1 MFDVHQVRGVAR
13 TEGNPGRNMR
23 PSVVVVGSLNIDL
36 VVKCRERPRPG
47 ETVQGMEHRYVPGGK
62 GANQAY
68 AAGQLGGKVSLVGCI
83 GNDPLGTILSESL
96 RGCGVDLSSVTI
108 LPDVPTG
115 AAFITLDE
123 KGENG
128 IIVSGGANVKLTP
141 EMVSARSRVIE
152 SSHVLLTQL
161 ETPLPT
167 VERALEIAF
176 SHGVKTVVNLT
187 PARPIPDDSP
197 IWRSTV
203 LALNELEAEYYTG
216 VPVRSREESF
226 RAGEAL
232 LKKVAP
238 SGTSSG
244 TVSGISGNGGVE
256 IALITLGAEG
266 SVAVSRASRKQ
277 MDAVHVEVADTTA
290 AGDTYIGAFGVE
302 WLRSGEVETAMAFAS
317 HAAALC
323 VSRFGAQTSIPSE
336 REVREFMN
344 SRGRTGRK

>member
-1 MFDVHQVRGVAR
+1 MK
-13 TEGNPGRNMR
+13 
-23 PSVVVVGSLNIDL
+23 PSVVVVGSMNIDL

-47 ETVQGMEHRYVPGGK
+47 ETVLGMEHRYVPGGK
-62 GANQAY
+62 GANQAF
-68 AAGQLGGKVSLVGCI
+68 AAGQLGGKVSLIGCI
-83 GNDPLGTILSESL
+83 GSDPLGTILSESL
-96 RGCGVDLSSVTI
+96 RGCGVDLFPVTI

-123 KGENG
+123 RGENS
-128 IIVSGGANVKLTP
+128 IIVSGGANAKLTP
-141 EMVSARSRVIE
+141 EMVSARSRVIQ
-152 SSHVLLTQL
+152 SSSVLLTQL

-167 VERALEIAF
+167 VTRALEIAL

-187 PARPIPDDSP
+187 PVRPIPDDSI

-216 VPVRSREESF
+216 IPVRSKEDAF

-232 LKKVAP
+232 LKKNSPV
-238 SGTSSG
+238 GISSG
-244 TVSGISGNGGVE
+244 VPLGAQVNDGVE

-266 SVAVSRASRKQ
+266 SVAVSRASRKEVW
-277 MDAVHVEVADTTA
+277 AVPVEVVDTTA

-302 WLRSGEVETAMAFAS
+302 WLRSGDVEQAMVFAS
-317 HAAALC
+317 HAASLC

-336 REVREFMN
+336 REVRDSMDA
-344 SRGRTGRK
+344 RRRTGSN

>member
-1 MFDVHQVRGVAR
+1 
-13 TEGNPGRNMR
+13 MR
-23 PSVVVVGSLNIDL
+23 PSVVVVGSMNIDL

-47 ETVQGMEHRYVPGGK
+47 ETVLGMEHRYVPGGK
-62 GANQAY
+62 GANQAF
-68 AAGQLGGKVSLVGCI
+68 AAGQLGGKVSLIGCI
-83 GNDPLGTILSESL
+83 GSDPLGTILSESL
-96 RGCGVDLSSVTI
+96 RGCGVDLSPVTI

-123 KGENG
+123 KGENS
-128 IIVSGGANVKLTP
+128 IIVSGGANAKLTP
-141 EMVSARSRVIE
+141 EMVSARSRVIV
-152 SSHVLLTQL
+152 SSRVLLTQL

-167 VERALEIAF
+167 VARALEIAL

-187 PARPIPDDSP
+187 PVRPIPDDSI

-216 VPVRSREESF
+216 IPVRSKEDAF

-232 LKKVAP
+232 LKKSVP

-244 TVSGISGNGGVE
+244 IISGVPGNSGVE

-277 MDAVHVEVADTTA
+277 VDGVPVEVVDTTA

-302 WLRSGEVETAMAFAS
+302 WLRSGDMEQAMVFAS
-317 HAAALC
+317 HAASLC

-336 REVREFMN
+336 REVRD
-344 SRGRTGRK
+344 SLDARRITGRN

>member
-1 MFDVHQVRGVAR
+1 
-13 TEGNPGRNMR
+13 MR
-23 PSVVVVGSLNIDL
+23 PSVVVVGSMNIDL

-47 ETVQGMEHRYVPGGK
+47 ETVLGMEHRYVPGGK
-62 GANQAY
+62 GANQAF
-68 AAGQLGGKVSLVGCI
+68 AAGQLGGKVSLIGCI
-83 GNDPLGTILSESL
+83 GSDPLGTILSESL
-96 RGCGVDLSSVTI
+96 RGCGVDLSPVTI

-123 KGENG
+123 KGENS
-128 IIVSGGANVKLTP
+128 IIVSGGANAKLTP
-141 EMVSARSRVIE
+141 EMVSARSRVIV
-152 SSHVLLTQL
+152 SSRVLLTQL

-167 VERALEIAF
+167 VVRALEIAL

-187 PARPIPDDSP
+187 PVRPIPDDSI

-216 VPVRSREESF
+216 IPVRSKEDAF

-232 LKKVAP
+232 LTKRVP
-238 SGTSSG
+238 SETSSG
-244 TVSGISGNGGVE
+244 TISGVPGNSWVE

-266 SVAVSRASRKQ
+266 SVAVSHASRKPVG
-277 MDAVHVEVADTTA
+277 AVPVEVVDTTA

-302 WLRSGEVETAMAFAS
+302 WLRSGDVEQAMVFAS
-317 HAAALC
+317 HAASLC

-336 REVREFMN
+336 REVRDSMDA
-344 SRGRTGRK
+344 GRSTGRN

>member
-1 MFDVHQVRGVAR
+1 MK
-13 TEGNPGRNMR
+13 
-23 PSVVVVGSLNIDL
+23 PSVIVVGSMNIDL

-47 ETVQGMEHRYVPGGK
+47 ETVLGFEHRYVPGGK
-62 GANQAY
+62 GANQAF
-68 AAGQLGGKVSLVGCI
+68 AAGQLGGKVSLIGCI
-83 GNDPLGTILSESL
+83 GSDPLGIILSESL
-96 RGCGVDLSSVTI
+96 RGCGVDLSPVTI

-123 KGENG
+123 RGENS
-128 IIVSGGANVKLTP
+128 IIVSGGANAKLTP
-141 EMVSARSRVIE
+141 EMVSALSRVIE
-152 SSHVLLTQL
+152 SSNVLLTQL
-161 ETPLPT
+161 ETPLST
-167 VERALEIAF
+167 VHRALEIAL

-187 PARPIPDDSP
+187 PVRPIPDDSI

-216 VPVRSREESF
+216 IPVRSKEDAF

-232 LKKVAP
+232 LKKSVP
-238 SGTSSG
+238 PGTSSG
-244 TVSGISGNGGVE
+244 AISGVPGNSGVE

-277 MDAVHVEVADTTA
+277 VDGVPVEVVDTTA

-302 WLRSGEVETAMAFAS
+302 WLRSGDMEQAMVFAS
-317 HAAALC
+317 HAASLC

-336 REVREFMN
+336 REVRDCMDA
-344 SRGRTGRK
+344 RRITGRN

>member
-1 MFDVHQVRGVAR
+1 
-13 TEGNPGRNMR
+13 MR
-23 PSVVVVGSLNIDL
+23 PSVVVVGSMNIDL

-47 ETVQGMEHRYVPGGK
+47 ETVLGMEHRYVPGGK
-62 GANQAY
+62 GANQAF
-68 AAGQLGGKVSLVGCI
+68 AAGQLGGKVSLIGCI
-83 GNDPLGTILSESL
+83 GSDPLGTILSESL
-96 RGCGVDLSSVTI
+96 RGCGVDLSPVTI

-123 KGENG
+123 KGENS
-128 IIVSGGANVKLTP
+128 IIVSGGANAKLTP

-152 SSHVLLTQL
+152 SSNVLLTQL

-167 VERALEIAF
+167 VVRALEIAL

-187 PARPIPDDSP
+187 PVRPIPDGSI

-216 VPVRSREESF
+216 IPVRSKEDAF

-232 LKKVAP
+232 LEKSVP
-238 SGTSSG
+238 VGTSSG
-244 TVSGISGNGGVE
+244 TISGVPGNSVVE

-277 MDAVHVEVADTTA
+277 VDAVPVEVVDTTA

-302 WLRSGEVETAMAFAS
+302 WLRSGDVEQAMVFAS
-317 HAAALC
+317 HAASLC

-336 REVREFMN
+336 REVRDSMDAG
-344 SRGRTGRK
+344 RRTGRN

>member
-1 MFDVHQVRGVAR
+1 
-13 TEGNPGRNMR
+13 MR
-23 PSVVVVGSLNIDL
+23 PSVVVVGSMNIDL

-47 ETVQGMEHRYVPGGK
+47 ETVLGMEHRYVPGGK
-62 GANQAY
+62 GANQAF
-68 AAGQLGGKVSLVGCI
+68 AAGQLGGKVSLIGCI
-83 GNDPLGTILSESL
+83 GSDPLGTILSESL
-96 RGCGVDLSSVTI
+96 RGCGVDLSPVTI

-123 KGENG
+123 RGENS
-128 IIVSGGANVKLTP
+128 IIVSGGANAKLTP
-141 EMVSARSRVIE
+141 EMVSARSRVIQ
-152 SSHVLLTQL
+152 SSSVLLTQL

-167 VERALEIAF
+167 VTRALEIAL

-187 PARPIPDDSP
+187 PVRPIPDDSI

-216 VPVRSREESF
+216 IPVRSKEDAF

-232 LKKVAP
+232 LKKNSPV
-238 SGTSSG
+238 GISSG
-244 TVSGISGNGGVE
+244 APLGAPVNDGVE

-266 SVAVSRASRKQ
+266 SVAVSRASRKEVG
-277 MDAVHVEVADTTA
+277 AVPVEVVDTTA

-302 WLRSGEVETAMAFAS
+302 WLRSGDVEQAMVFAS
-317 HAAALC
+317 HAASLC

-336 REVREFMN
+336 REVRDSMDA
-344 SRGRTGRK
+344 RRRTGRN

>member
-1 MFDVHQVRGVAR
+1 
-13 TEGNPGRNMR
+13 MR
-23 PSVVVVGSLNIDL
+23 PSVVVVGSMNIDL

-47 ETVQGMEHRYVPGGK
+47 ETVLGMEHRYVPGGK
-62 GANQAY
+62 GANQAF
-68 AAGQLGGKVSLVGCI
+68 AAGQLGGKVSLIGCI
-83 GNDPLGTILSESL
+83 GSDPLGTILSESL
-96 RGCGVDLSSVTI
+96 RGCGVDLSPVTI

-123 KGENG
+123 KGENS
-128 IIVSGGANVKLTP
+128 IIVSGGANAKLTP

-152 SSHVLLTQL
+152 SSDALLTQL

-167 VERALEIAF
+167 VARALEIAL

-187 PARPIPDDSP
+187 PVRPIPDDSA

-216 VPVRSREESF
+216 IPVRSKEDAF

-232 LKKVAP
+232 LKKSVPVRTSSGAP
-238 SGTSSG
+238 SG
-244 TVSGISGNGGVE
+244 TVSGVCGNDGVE

-266 SVAVSRASRKQ
+266 SVAVSRASRKEVG
-277 MDAVHVEVADTTA
+277 AVPVEVVDTTA

-302 WLRSGEVETAMAFAS
+302 WLRSGDVEQAMVFAS
-317 HAAALC
+317 HAASLC

-336 REVREFMN
+336 REVRDSMDA
-344 SRGRTGRK
+344 RRRTGRN